1 MRGAFVAVF
10 VWIFE
15 MSCTLPLACHGVNVI
30 ILRLEEINLITH
42 SYKKYL
48 NTILMKT
55 SIDRSKMCQ
64 MGRCFGAANTSDL
77 LEQFDGRYFA
87 VYFHSL

>member
-30 ILRLEEINLITH
+30 ILRLEEINLI
-42 SYKKYL
+42 
-48 NTILMKT
+48 MKT